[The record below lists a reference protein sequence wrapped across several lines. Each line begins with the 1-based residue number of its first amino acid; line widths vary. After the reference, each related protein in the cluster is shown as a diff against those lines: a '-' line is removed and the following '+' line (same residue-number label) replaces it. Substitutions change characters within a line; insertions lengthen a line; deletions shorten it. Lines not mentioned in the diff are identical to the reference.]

1 MYQVESDSTNFIQ
14 FNYSLSTV
22 HISIIL
28 GYTSETA
35 HYNNINQRS
44 IYICLEIK
52 YLYILI
58 LAHKCNG
65 TCTVKSFMNQIVMS
79 LTWSAERLADY
90 NRRVVDFL

>member
-35 HYNNINQRS
+35 YYNNIHQGLF
-44 IYICLEIK
+44 IY
-52 YLYILI
+52 
-58 LAHKCNG
+58 A
-65 TCTVKSFMNQIVMS
+65 
-79 LTWSAERLADY
+79 
-90 NRRVVDFL
+90 